1 MERPSNR
8 PPAPP
13 SPDAL
18 AAELNEARDGFLAA
32 LGDVAPELLT
42 TPGLVG
48 DWSARELIAHLGYWV
63 GHAAE
68 ALHYAA
74 DGRTDEFGES
84 DLDVD
89 ERNAIVARIA
99 AETDLRSVRERE
111 AAAFA
116 AMLEALSASTARQLT
131 ERVAYGD
138 TLEDVVRDDGADHYR
153 EHTLDIRSWF
163 TGEDEDDDD
172 DEADDDEADDD
183 LAEADDDA
191 NA

>member
-1 MERPSNR
+1 MERPVTQ
-8 PPAPP
+8 PPPPP
-13 SPDAL
+13 SPEAL
-18 AAELNEARDGFLAA
+18 AAELAEARDAFLAA
-32 LGDVAPELLT
+32 LDDVEPDLLT

-48 DWSARELIAHLGYWV
+48 QWSARELIAHMGYWA

-74 DGRTDEFGES
+74 DGRADEFGES

-89 ERNAIVARIA
+89 ERNAIVARVA
-99 AETDLRSVRERE
+99 AETDLRAVRDRE
-111 AAAFA
+111 AAAYA
-116 AMLEALSASTARQLT
+116 ALVEALSTTMPALLS

-163 TGEDEDDDD
+163 TGEDEADDDNEADDD
-172 DEADDDEADDD
+172 DEADDDGA
-183 LAEADDDA
+183 
-191 NA
+191 